1 MRVRCLMGSPMATG
15 RLSIWPTTSLEGPT
29 TQVWKRKYFRDIT
42 EYFSGEWRFGTIT
55 GVGTM
60 HWKSGARYRCWQL
73 WPLSMIKS
81 NWNRNTITHK
91 QQIFMNTL
99 QYIFMS
105 LMNLKFLSRYTG
117 QILMNLMD
125 GQGRLQFIFPL
136 TLLEFLLFDFSCAA
150 SSFWFP
156 GSSGPME
163 ISTPASISTAREMAS
178 VICRWGISVIS

>member
-1 MRVRCLMGSPMATG
+1 
-15 RLSIWPTTSLEGPT
+15 
-29 TQVWKRKYFRDIT
+29 
-42 EYFSGEWRFGTIT
+42 
-55 GVGTM
+55 
-60 HWKSGARYRCWQL
+60 
-73 WPLSMIKS
+73 MIKS

-125 GQGRLQFIFPL
+125 GQGRLQFIFHCWSFSY
-136 TLLEFLLFDFSCAA
+136 LLVMIDFSCAD
-150 SSFWFP
+150 SSFLFP

-178 VICRWGISVIS
+178 VICRWGISVISRCCDDILGTVHDIIR